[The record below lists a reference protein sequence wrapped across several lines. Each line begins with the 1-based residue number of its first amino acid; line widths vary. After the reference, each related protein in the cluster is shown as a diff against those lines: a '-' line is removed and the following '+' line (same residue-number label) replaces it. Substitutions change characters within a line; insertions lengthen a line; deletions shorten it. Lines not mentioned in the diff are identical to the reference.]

1 MEEKQVLLES
11 ENIVSFDKLFIGTGA
26 LPNLLFR
33 SPFCLSVRDKASVI
47 DLGKR
52 VSTSTHVVIVGN
64 GAIAMEMVEALRGTP
79 IDITWVVK
87 DSYVGNTFFDQVHL
101 HFSIKIFENRRRS
114 DCHEYAIP
122 HQMQIIFS
130 GKYYHMMML
139 RIRQMI
145 SKCLLMKMN

>member
-52 VSTSTHVVIVGN
+52 VSTSTHVVIIGN
-64 GAIAMEMVEALRGTP
+64 GAIAMEMVEALRGTT

-87 DSYVGNTFFDQVHL
+87 DSYVGNTFFDQSASA
-101 HFSIKIFENRRRS
+101 FFQSKIFENMDS
-114 DCHEYAIP
+114 
-122 HQMQIIFS
+122 M
-130 GKYYHMMML
+130 
-139 RIRQMI
+139 
-145 SKCLLMKMN
+145 